1 VLELS
6 RPFWIPL
13 SFQIW
18 EYPEYPPNTEHQVS
32 MSTVIL
38 EFSHFVLTVGLPY

>member
-1 VLELS
+1 VSELS

-18 EYPEYPPNTEHQVS
+18 EYPEYCRPKVGIEKIVGS
-32 MSTVIL
+32 
-38 EFSHFVLTVGLPY
+38 VLSI